1 MFCLFVCFF
10 EHNIVRER
18 ERITF
23 CPYIVHVPCFDGTM
37 WSIFDKSALVVI
49 TNDFHFLLV
58 MICNKLR
65 K

>member
-10 EHNIVRER
+10 EHSIVRER
-18 ERITF
+18 L
-23 CPYIVHVPCFDGTM
+23 CPYIVHVPYFDETV
-37 WSIFDKSALVVI
+37 WSIFDKSSSLVVI

>member
-10 EHNIVRER
+10 EHSIVRER
-18 ERITF
+18 L
-23 CPYIVHVPCFDGTM
+23 CPYIVHVPYFDETV
-37 WSIFDKSALVVI
+37 WSIFDKSSLVVI